1 MKMANKFVLL
11 LFSLCFIS
19 SGFSARPP
27 VVKLGAVFSFNST
40 IGRVAKVAIDAAVDE
55 INSNSTLLNG
65 TKLLLQM
72 HDSKCYGFTGILQT
86 IQFMTTDAVAVIGPQ
101 SSDTAHVISHFAN
114 EFHVPF
120 LSFSA
125 TDPSLTSLQFPFLV
139 RTTQSDLFQMSAI
152 AQLID
157 YYQWRNIVVIYSD
170 DDYGRNGIASLG
182 DKLGKLQRQIAY
194 KAILSP
200 GATHTD
206 ISNML
211 VKIALMESRIII
223 VHANLDFGLTVF
235 SVAHY
240 LQMIS
245 NGYVWIATD
254 WLSSFLDSS
263 APVEIEVMS
272 TLQGVLSL
280 RQHSPKSEKKHN
292 FVSRFSELRKRK
304 SSGVFRINSYGLQAY
319 DTVWLVARALDSFFR
334 DNGTVSFSK
343 DSRLQPFSLDAM
355 TKFDEG
361 QTLLNKIKTTEMDG
375 VTGKIQFDS
384 DGNLINPAY
393 DIINVIG
400 TGLRTV
406 GFWSNTS
413 GLSTRPP
420 QTVYTNMT
428 SNCSENHKLHTV
440 IFPGET
446 TTPPR
451 GWVFPNSGK
460 ELRIGVPN
468 RVSYK
473 AFVSWDPVT
482 NTVRGYCMDVFSAA
496 IALLPYAVPYK
507 FVLFGDG
514 IHNPNYTDLVH
525 RVATN
530 EFDAAVG
537 DITIVKSRTKFVD
550 FTQPYIDSGLIIAAH
565 TQRFRSYAWAFLQ
578 PFTVEMWCTTGA
590 FLIFVGTVVW
600 LLEHRVNDDFRGP
613 KKKQFSTMIWFSFST
628 LFFAHRENTVG
639 TLGRM
644 VLLIWLFV
652 VLIIQSSY
660 TASLT
665 SILTVRQLFSPITGI
680 QGLTVTNDPIGI
692 QVGSFTENYLVQELG
707 IKKSRIKVLSDA
719 MEYTRA
725 LELGPNNGG
734 VAAVIDERPYL
745 ELFLSA
751 HCQFSAVGSDFTK
764 SGWGFAFPKDS
775 PLAVDISTAILTL
788 SENGDLQRIHDK
800 WLTRKG
806 CSSENKEI
814 GSNQLQL
821 NSFLGLFLL
830 CGMACFLALLIHFSI
845 IMRQFIRHC
854 NPTDSIASTNTIT
867 GRSFQ
872 DFLSFFDEKEE
883 NVKNKSNRMMMQN
896 GESNGVIDN

>member
-1 MKMANKFVLL
+1 
-11 LFSLCFIS
+11 
-19 SGFSARPP
+19 
-27 VVKLGAVFSFNST
+27 
-40 IGRVAKVAIDAAVDE
+40 
-55 INSNSTLLNG
+55 
-65 TKLLLQM
+65 M
-72 HDSKCYGFTGILQT
+72 HDSQCNGFTGIVQT
-86 IQFMTTDAVAVIGPQ
+86 IQFMTTDAVAVIGPE

-125 TDPSLTSLQFPFLV
+125 TDPTLTSIQFPFLV
-139 RTTQSDLFQMSAI
+139 RTTHSDLFQMVAI

-157 YYQWRNIVVIYSD
+157 YYQWRNIIVVYTD

-182 DKLGKLQRQIAY
+182 DEFEKIRCQISY
-194 KAILSP
+194 KAVLSP
-200 GATHTD
+200 GATQTD

-223 VHANLDFGLTVF
+223 VHANIDFGLKVF

-263 APVEIEVMS
+263 APVEMEVMS

-292 FVSRFSELRKRK
+292 LVSKFREIRKRK
-304 SSGVFRINSYGLQAY
+304 SNEVFRINSYGLQAY
-319 DTVWLVARALDSFFR
+319 DTVWLIARALDSFFR

-343 DSRLQPFSLDAM
+343 DSTQQYFSLDAM
-355 TKFDEG
+355 TKFDDG

-375 VTGKIQFDS
+375 VTGRIQFDS

-393 DIINVIG
+393 DILNVIG
-400 TGLRTV
+400 TGFRTV
-406 GFWSNTS
+406 GFWSNAS

-420 QTVYTNMT
+420 EKIYTNMT
-428 SNCSENHKLHTV
+428 SKSSENHKLHTV
-440 IFPGET
+440 IFPGESS
-446 TTPPR
+446 TPPR
-451 GWVFPNSGK
+451 GWVFPNHGK

-473 AFVSWDPVT
+473 AFVSWDPTT
-482 NTVRGYCMDVFSAA
+482 NTVRGYCIDVFSAA

-514 IHNPNYTDLVH
+514 IRNPNYTDLVY
-525 RVATN
+525 RVSTK

-537 DITIVKSRTKFVD
+537 DIAIVKSRTEIVD
-550 FTQPYIDSGLIIAAH
+550 FTQPYIDSGLIIVAH
-565 TQRFRSYAWAFLQ
+565 TRRFKSYAWAFLQ

-613 KKKQFSTMIWFSFST
+613 PKQQFSTLIWFSFST
-628 LFFAHRENTVG
+628 LFFAHRQNTVG

-680 QGLTVTNDPIGI
+680 HGLIASNDPIGI

-707 IKKSRIKVLSDA
+707 IKKSRIKVLPDA
-719 MEYTRA
+719 IEYTRS
-725 LELGPNNGG
+725 LELGPNHGG
-734 VAAVIDERPYL
+734 VAAVVDEHPYL

-751 HCQFSAVGSDFTK
+751 HCQFSAIGSDFTK

-775 PLAVDISTAILTL
+775 PLAVDLSIAILTL

-800 WLTRKG
+800 WLTRAG
-806 CSSENKEI
+806 CSNENKEMD
-814 GSNQLQL
+814 SNQLQL
-821 NSFLGLFLL
+821 NSFLGLFMLS
-830 CGMACFLALLIHFSI
+830 GMACLLALLIHFYI

-854 NPTDSIASTNTIT
+854 NPTDSIASRNTIT

-896 GESNGVIDN
+896 GESNGGVDDNELSMNR